1 MTEQEKYEAM
11 WKHPSYRAFS
21 PGGVSV
27 PKFLEVANPKPG
39 ETLRD
44 LGCGTGR
51 AGSALQDAGLEVTQ
65 YDFASNCRDPG
76 IELPFVQHDL
86 MNIIPGLPADY
97 AFCCDVLEHI
107 PIVDVPRVLRHV
119 VIAGKKTFLQISCI
133 EDHCGKVIG
142 EELHLTVK
150 PYEWWKEQLEAF
162 ECDILW
168 SEESEGGRQCSF
180 LVSAYAYATD
190 FPKHCVINVTH
201 EVVDDNVR
209 KNLRGNYAE
218 VGPHLETD
226 TPLMILAGGPTLL
239 DFKDE
244 IIERRK
250 AGELLVTVNNTHEVC
265 YEWGIEPSMQIMCD
279 AREFNLRFVA
289 HPFPRTK
296 YLISSQCH
304 PSIAASL
311 PKDQVLMWHSGLHC
325 SDLIDEYNAE
335 RGEYPKWYP
344 ISGGGTVMLR
354 AVPLLCLL
362 GYRFFEFF
370 GYDNCLRVEDG
381 KTLHHAYPQPE
392 NDRIVEIGVS
402 LGGRTFQCHPWMV
415 AQVGDWMNQLKV
427 LGPHVR
433 MSVRGDSLT
442 SWIFQHAAQL
452 DS

>member
-21 PGGVSV
+21 PGAHSVS
-27 PKFLEVANPKPG
+27 KFMEVANPKPG
-39 ETLRD
+39 ESIRD
-44 LGCGTGR
+44 LGCGSGR
-51 AGSALQDAGLEVTQ
+51 VGVAFAEAGMQVTQ
-65 YDFASNCRDPG
+65 YDFAANCRDPE
-76 IELPFVQHDL
+76 IDLPFVQHDL
-86 MNIIPGLPADY
+86 MQIVPGLPADWAY
-97 AFCCDVLEHI
+97 CCDMLEHI
-107 PIVDVPRVLRHV
+107 PTADVPRVLRHV
-119 VIAGKKTFLQISCI
+119 VIAGKKTFLQISCT
-133 EDHCGKVIG
+133 EDHCGEMIG
-142 EELHLTVK
+142 EELHLTVQ
-150 PYEWWKEQLEAF
+150 PYEWWKDKLEAF
-162 ECDILW
+162 QCEILW
-168 SEESEGGRQCSF
+168 SEDKGTQCSF
-180 LVSAYAYATD
+180 LVSAYADARD
-190 FPKHCVINVTH
+190 FAKNTVVNVTH
-201 EVVDDNVR
+201 DEIEANVR
-209 KNLRGNYAE
+209 ANLRGNYAE
-218 VGPHLETD
+218 IAPHQETD

-239 DFKDE
+239 DFRDE
-244 IIERRK
+244 IIARRK